1 MTDDAADTH
10 TYDVHMAVL
19 PGALGRASTRG
30 PTSTA
35 THCIATCTANDRRC
49 LRDLHHGLPIPMG
62 ALWWASAQ
70 GPALA
75 APRAVLR
82 PPGAAPPEGLDNFA
96 GGRAMT
102 TASPVYDR
110 LRR

>member
-19 PGALGRASTRG
+19 PGALGWASTRG
-30 PTSTA
+30 PASTA
-35 THCIATCTANDRRC
+35 THRNATCTANDGRC
-49 LRDLHHGLPIPMG
+49 RRDLHHGLPIPMG
-62 ALWWASAQ
+62 ALGWASAQ

-82 PPGAAPPEGLDNFA
+82 PPGGPLPEDVANVTKGW
-96 GGRAMT
+96 T
-102 TASPVYDR
+102 TAITYSVCDG
-110 LRR
+110 

>member
-19 PGALGRASTRG
+19 PGALGWASNRG
-30 PTSTA
+30 PTGTA
-35 THCIATCTANDRRC
+35 THRNATCTANDRRC
-49 LRDLHHGLPIPMG
+49 RRDLHHGLLIPMG
-62 ALWWASAQ
+62 ALGSASAE

-75 APRAVLR
+75 APCAVLR
-82 PPGAAPPEGLDNFA
+82 PPGGPLPEGVDNFT
-96 GGRAMT
+96 GGRAMM
-102 TASPVYDR
+102 TASPVCDR